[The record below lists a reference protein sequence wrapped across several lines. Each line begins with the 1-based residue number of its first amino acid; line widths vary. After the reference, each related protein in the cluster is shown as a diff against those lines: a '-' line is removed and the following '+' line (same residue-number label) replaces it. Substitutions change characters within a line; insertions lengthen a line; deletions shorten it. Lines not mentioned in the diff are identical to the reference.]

1 MFYLYDP
8 INNVKIPTN
17 YKLLEGITGY
27 SHDYLASK
35 KCRFQKLSNI
45 NSYLI
50 DDNTTKEKLYELM
63 LKETPKN
70 EIWKQVLNTI
80 NHYEISNYGRVKRIY
95 ENGKIRLLKPYI
107 KHNKWLVI
115 KVDNKEV
122 PVHKLVADTFL
133 EQPKG
138 TVIYHKNNRFNNHA
152 DNLGFKTV
160 KELGKKFGGLAK
172 GIPVLKLDKDTNEI
186 LDSYDNMAE
195 AGRDNYLSKETI
207 RQAVNG
213 KLKTA
218 GGFKWKIDEEFMKG
232 AN

>member
-8 INNVKIPTN
+8 INNVKTPTT

-27 SHDYLASK
+27 SQASLACK
-35 KCRFQKLSNI
+35 KCRYQKLSNI

-50 DDNTTKEKLYELM
+50 DDNTSKEQLYELM
-63 LKETPKN
+63 LKEKPRN
-70 EIWKQVLNTI
+70 EIWKKVLNTR

-95 ENGKIRLLKPYI
+95 RNGRIKLLRPYI

-115 KVDNKEV
+115 KIDNKEST
-122 PVHKLVADTFL
+122 VHKLVADAFL
-133 EQPKG
+133 KQPKG

-152 DNLGFKTV
+152 DNLGFKTRS
-160 KELGKKFGGLAK
+160 ELGKKFGVNGV
-172 GIPVLKLDKDTNEI
+172 PVIKIDRVTDEI

-207 RQAVNG
+207 RQAVAG
-213 KLKTA
+213 ELKTA
-218 GGFKWKIDEEFMKG
+218 GGFIWKIDEEFLKG
-232 AN
+232 VN

>member
-8 INNVKIPTN
+8 INNVKTPTT

-27 SHDYLASK
+27 SQASLASK
-35 KCRFQKLSNI
+35 KCRYQKLSNI

-50 DDNTTKEKLYELM
+50 DDNISKEKLYELM
-63 LKETPKN
+63 LKEKPKN
-70 EIWKQVLNTI
+70 EIWKIVLNTR
-80 NHYEISNYGRVKRIY
+80 NHYEISNYGRIKRIY
-95 ENGKIRLLKPYI
+95 GNGRIKLLRPYI

-115 KVDNKEV
+115 KIDGKEV
-122 PVHKLVADTFL
+122 QIHKLVTDAFL

-152 DNLGFKTV
+152 DNLGFKTRS
-160 KELGKKFGGLAK
+160 ELGKKFGVNGV
-172 GIPVLKLDKDTNEI
+172 PVIKIDRVTGEI

-207 RQAVNG
+207 RQAVAG
-213 KLKTA
+213 ELKTA
-218 GGFKWKIDEEFMKG
+218 GGFIWKIDKEFLKG
-232 AN
+232 

>member
-8 INNVKIPTN
+8 INNVKTPTT

-27 SHDYLASK
+27 SQASLASK
-35 KCRFQKLSNI
+35 KCRYQKLSNI

-50 DDNTTKEKLYELM
+50 DDNISKEKLYELM
-63 LKETPKN
+63 LKEKPKN
-70 EIWKQVLNTI
+70 EIWKIVLNTR
-80 NHYEISNYGRVKRIY
+80 NHYEISNYGRIKRIY
-95 ENGKIRLLKPYI
+95 GNGRIKLLRPYI

-115 KVDNKEV
+115 KIDGKEV
-122 PVHKLVADTFL
+122 QIHKLVADAFL

-152 DNLGFKTV
+152 DNLGFKTRS
-160 KELGKKFGGLAK
+160 ELGKKFGVNGV
-172 GIPVLKLDKDTNEI
+172 PVIKIDRVTGEI

-207 RQAVNG
+207 RQAVAG
-213 KLKTA
+213 ELKTA
-218 GGFKWKIDEEFMKG
+218 GGFIWKIDKEFLKG
-232 AN
+232 